1 MGFLLPVHYL
11 KCSHSKWY
19 QLHIHANIWIF
30 SSCLKMVVATFYWVS
45 VICRHCTRFFTALS
59 FILFPSTKID
69 MVSTIFHSF
78 IQHVFVSDIYIYLY
92 LYTNIYI
99 CIYIWFLKCA
109 QALSQVLRMFQW
121 AKQPPKITSSWS
133 LHFHKR
139 NRWRSGSM
147 WGSDKPKITCTVVK
161 AGIHA
166 GRSSWLKTCVLC
178 AISPV
183 YLLEKSI

>member
-1 MGFLLPVHYL
+1 M
-11 KCSHSKWY
+11 
-19 QLHIHANIWIF
+19 WIF
-30 SSCLKMVVATFYWVS
+30 SSCLKMVVAIFYWMS
-45 VICRHCTRFFTALS
+45 VMCRHCTRFFTALS

-99 CIYIWFLKCA
+99 CIYIWFLECA

-133 LHFHKR
+133 IHFHKR
-139 NRWRSGSM
+139 DRWRSGSL
-147 WGSDKPKITCTVVK
+147 WGSDKPRL
-161 AGIHA
+161 HA
-166 GRSSWLKTCVLC
+166 WWWKRESMQLDLPDSK
-178 AISPV
+178 PV
-183 YLLEKSI
+183 PFALYHQFICWKRV